1 VTPPGRHLRPV
12 PDPDCAADLDHA
24 ETGGPIGRG
33 LAGLLAPSAP
43 PVPGDSFLDLVA
55 AAGTVS
61 PLHGD
66 IADLS
71 AGELLTMLGGPPD
84 PAGPPTPLTPALG
97 ERDRAALLQ
106 RLSVTAWEV
115 VRTGAAEHDPVLL
128 DALVHVCTRLSAQSG
143 S

>member
-1 VTPPGRHLRPV
+1 MTPPGRHLRAV
-12 PDPDCAADLDHA
+12 PDPDRAADLDLA
-24 ETGGPIGRG
+24 ETSGPIGTG
-33 LAGLLAPSAP
+33 LAGLLAPPA

-71 AGELLTMLGGPPD
+71 AGELLGMLGGPPD
-84 PAGPPTPLTPALG
+84 PASPLTPALG

-115 VRTGAAEHDPVLL
+115 VRTGTAEHDPVLL